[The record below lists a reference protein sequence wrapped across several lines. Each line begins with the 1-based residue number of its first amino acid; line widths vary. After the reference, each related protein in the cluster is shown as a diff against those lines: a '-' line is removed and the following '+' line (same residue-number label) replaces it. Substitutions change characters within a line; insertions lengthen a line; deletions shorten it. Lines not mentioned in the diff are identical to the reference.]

1 MDLTYL
7 AYMGGGVLLLI
18 FGGGAIVRG
27 SVTLADR
34 LGLSTLFVGLVIVAM
49 GTSAPELAVSLDAV
63 MSGRNGIAVGN
74 IVGSNITNVL
84 LILGLGAMLS
94 PIAPEK
100 NVVLRDGLMLVIAA
114 AMLTMLGTMGG
125 SIERSMGVFMIGVLV
140 VYLTLA
146 YFSERVDPS
155 MSGDRALDAV
165 DSARMHIPSFILDL
179 VVIGVGFVA
188 IKFGADFLIKGA
200 VDVAHAMHMDEEV
213 VGLTAV
219 AFGTSLP
226 ELALVLVAA
235 MRRHTELAVGA
246 IVGSNIFNILAVLG
260 LTSIIQPVEISNMIA
275 SFDLPVM
282 LVSTIVMSFFLL
294 TRSRLSRFEG
304 LILVIGYFG
313 YLYLRLFHLGGGF

>member
-1 MDLTYL
+1 
-7 AYMGGGVLLLI
+7 MGGGVLLLI
-18 FGGGAIVRG
+18 FGGSAIVRG

-165 DSARMHIPSFILDL
+165 DSARMHIPTIILDL

-200 VDVAHAMHMDEEV
+200 VDVAHSMQMDEEV

-260 LTSIIQPVEISNMIA
+260 LTAIIQPVEISNMIA

-282 LVSTIVMSFFLL
+282 MVSTIVMSFFLL

-304 LILVIGYFG
+304 LILVMGYFG

>member
-1 MDLTYL
+1 MDLAYL
-7 AYMGGGVLLLI
+7 AYIGGGILLLI
-18 FGGGAIVRG
+18 FGGSAIVRG

-34 LGLSTLFVGLVIVAM
+34 IGLSTLFVGLVIVAM

-84 LILGLGAMLS
+84 LILGLGAVLS

-100 NVVLRDGLMLVIAA
+100 NVVLRDGLMLIIAA
-114 AMLTMLGTMGG
+114 AMLTMLGKMGG
-125 SIERSMGVFMIGVLV
+125 SIERSMGVFMIGVLL

-146 YFSERVDPS
+146 YFSERVHPS

-165 DSARMHIPSFILDL
+165 DSARMHIPTIILDL
-179 VVIGVGFVA
+179 VVIAVGFVA
-188 IKFGADFLIKGA
+188 IKFGADLLIKGA
-200 VDVAHAMHMDEEV
+200 VDAAHSLEMDEEV

-260 LTSIIQPVEISNMIA
+260 LTSIVQPVEISNMIA

-282 LVSTIVMSFFLL
+282 MVSTIVMSFFLL

-304 LILVIGYFG
+304 LILMVGYFG

>member
-1 MDLTYL
+1 
-7 AYMGGGVLLLI
+7 MGGGVLLLI
-18 FGGGAIVRG
+18 FGGSAIVRG

-34 LGLSTLFVGLVIVAM
+34 IGLSTLFVGLVIVAM

-84 LILGLGAMLS
+84 LILGLGAFLS

-100 NVVLRDGLMLVIAA
+100 NVVLRDGLMLLIAA
-114 AMLTMLGTMGG
+114 AMLTMLGSMGG
-125 SIERSMGVFMIGVLV
+125 SIERSMGVFMIGVLL

-200 VDVAHAMHMDEEV
+200 VDAAHGMQMDEEV

-226 ELALVLVAA
+226 ELTLVLVAA

-260 LTSIIQPVEISNMIA
+260 LTSIIQPVEISHMIA

-282 LVSTIVMSFFLL
+282 MVSTIVMSFFLL

-304 LILVIGYFG
+304 LILMVGYFG
-313 YLYLRLFHLGGGF
+313 YLYLRLYHLGGGF

>member
-1 MDLTYL
+1 MDLAYL

-18 FGGGAIVRG
+18 FGGSAIVRG

-200 VDVAHAMHMDEEV
+200 VDVAHSMQMDEEV

-260 LTSIIQPVEISNMIA
+260 LTAIIQPVEISHMIA

-282 LVSTIVMSFFLL
+282 MVSTIVMSFFLL

-304 LILVIGYFG
+304 LILVMGYFG

>member
-18 FGGGAIVRG
+18 FGGSAIVRG

-34 LGLSTLFVGLVIVAM
+34 IGLSTLFVGLVIVAM

-84 LILGLGAMLS
+84 LILGLGAVLS

-114 AMLTMLGTMGG
+114 AMLTMLGSMGG

-165 DSARMHIPSFILDL
+165 DSARMHIPSFILDV
-179 VVIGVGFVA
+179 VVICVGFVA

-200 VDVAHAMHMDEEV
+200 VDAAHGMQMDEEV

-226 ELALVLVAA
+226 ELTLVLVAA

-260 LTSIIQPVEISNMIA
+260 LTSIIQPIEISNMIA

-282 LVSTIVMSFFLL
+282 MVSTIVMSFFLL

-304 LILVIGYFG
+304 LILMVGYFG
-313 YLYLRLFHLGGGF
+313 YLYLRLYHLGGGF